1 MSIYYM
7 EEKRDKVI
15 FFVRSSFGAANR
27 IESRFIR
34 RGDIEAQR
42 FHISN
47 IMESLAG
54 KPLRKLII
62 SRSLYSDAAFVFF

>member
-7 EEKRDKVI
+7 EEAVDKVT
-15 FFVRSSFGAANR
+15 FYVRPSFGATR
-27 IESRFIR
+27 CIETRFIR

-42 FHISN
+42 FHIVN
-47 IMESLAG
+47 IMDSLGG

-62 SRSLYSDAAFVFF
+62 PRSAYSEAAFVFF

>member
-1 MSIYYM
+1 MSVYYM
-7 EEKRDKVI
+7 EDKTDKVT
-15 FFVRSSFGAANR
+15 FYVRSSFGADNR

-42 FHISN
+42 FHIIN
-47 IMESLAG
+47 IMDSLGG

-62 SRSLYSDAAFVFF
+62 PRSAYSDAAFVFF